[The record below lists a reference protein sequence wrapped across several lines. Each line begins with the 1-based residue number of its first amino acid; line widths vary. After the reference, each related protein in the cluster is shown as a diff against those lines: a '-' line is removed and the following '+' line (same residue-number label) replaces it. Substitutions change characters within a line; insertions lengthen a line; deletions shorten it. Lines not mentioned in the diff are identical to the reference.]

1 MPVARV
7 DFAGLDGFMER
18 ASEAV
23 NKGLTAAA
31 MTHANFVRAS
41 FTKGPRFGSSA
52 PGQPPNM
59 RRGMSGGLKSGVTFS
74 ASTNFRALS
83 GVRKGVP
90 YARMLELGSAVLG
103 PIRPKRAKAL
113 PVPLNDQAK
122 RLSEKGVS
130 LRSLDLVM
138 LKPRGKPPIL
148 VGRKKMRVSHNP
160 GGGKTVTRNTE
171 PVWILVRQVVIR
183 ARPYLRPAL
192 KNNRAAIEDAA
203 FRAAQKVMRSKG

>member
-1 MPVARV
+1 MAVAPRAWV
-7 DFAGLDGFMER
+7 SFDGLDGFMER
-18 ASEAV
+18 AREAV
-23 NKGLTAAA
+23 NVGLTAAA
-31 MTHANFVRAS
+31 LKHRNFVRQS
-41 FTKGPRFGSSA
+41 FSKGGRFGPGSA
-52 PGQPPNM
+52 PGTPPNR
-59 RRGMSGGLKSGVTFS
+59 RRGWLEKNCIHV

-83 GVRKGVP
+83 GVSKQAPYGMILEKGGV
-90 YARMLELGSAVLG
+90 
-103 PIRPKRAKAL
+103 IRPKLAKAL

-122 RLSEKGVS
+122 RLSEKGIP

-192 KNNRAAIEDAA
+192 TNNRAAIEDAA
-203 FRAAQKVMRSKG
+203 FRAAQKVMRSKA

>member
-18 ASEAV
+18 AREAV

-41 FTKGPRFGSSA
+41 FTKAGRFSSSA

-59 RRGMSGGLKSGVTFS
+59 RRGMAGGLKSGVTFS

-83 GVRKGVP
+83 GVRKGFP
-90 YARMLELGSAVLG
+90 YAMILEKGGV
-103 PIRPKRAKAL
+103 IRPKRAKAL

-138 LKPRGKPPIL
+138 LKPRGKPQIL

-192 KNNRAAIEDAA
+192 TNNRAAIEDAA